1 MPQESRRGI
10 GVGVADQKKKD
21 VEHGRIRLH
30 RITIFQTCNRREIY
44 DSPSIRVYTS
54 GKRHGIIHDSNQV
67 QRIVYCSPSRPEST
81 MLGSNR
87 RTPYSA
93 ALAPMLPFYYHR
105 NSGIYTFR
113 ISVQT
118 HCPLLRHRRI
128 TQEIQRHPHQ
138 MSPDLIQLLLD
149 LRNRHIKIAQV
160 SLPRAQ
166 R

>member
-1 MPQESRRGI
+1 MQDRLRLNHDLPDFANRGEIHDSASR
-10 GVGVADQKKKD
+10 
-21 VEHGRIRLH
+21 
-30 RITIFQTCNRREIY
+30 
-44 DSPSIRVYTS
+44 RVYT
-54 GKRHGIIHDSNQV
+54 GGEKNGIIHDSNQV
-67 QRIVYCSPSRPEST
+67 QQLIVYSFPPPGRHQST

-128 TQEIQRHPHQ
+128 AQEIQRHPDQ
-138 MSPDLIQLLLD
+138 MSPDLIQLLPD